1 MRALQ
6 PVRGTQDLL
15 PEAARRHRRVVESA
29 RAAAELYGFAEM
41 ATPIFEF
48 TEVFARPIGEH
59 TDIVAKEMYTFN
71 DRGGEEVTLRPEN
84 TAGVVRSVI
93 SNGLA
98 QSVPLKFFYSGP
110 MFRYERPQK
119 GRFRQFHQIG
129 VELIGVAQ
137 PQADIEVI
145 ALGSRILDALG
156 IGERVELE
164 LNTLGDPASRAAYRE
179 ALVCYFSARVSELS
193 EDSRRRLERN
203 PLRIFDSKEETDQ
216 RVARDA
222 PPFADYLNAE
232 SRDFFDQVRAGL
244 DRLGIYNR
252 VNPRLVR
259 GLDYYTHTAFEF
271 VTRDLGAQGTVM
283 GGGRYDGLVELMG
296 GPALPGVGWAAGIER
311 LAMLIAA
318 PPPPRRP
325 VAVVPIGEAAEGAAL
340 TLAEVLRNNGC
351 PVDLSYSGNVAR
363 RMRRAN
369 QINARVAVLIGED
382 EIARNVVALRD
393 LDSGEQNEV
402 PMDQSLSELRARLP
416 GALLLSAQYGIVF
429 RSASGAARPPPCRAA
444 RRARQQ
450 RAHGRRFCKIVEG
463 IQRSEPDRRRDRCAA
478 PRPRRANLALGSR
491 PIE

>member
-15 PEAARRHRRVVESA
+15 PEVARRHHLVVEGA

-71 DRGGEEVTLRPEN
+71 DRGGDEVTLRPEN
-84 TAGVVRSVI
+84 TAGIVRSVI

-145 ALGSRILDALG
+145 ALGSRILGELG
-156 IGERVELE
+156 IGHRVELE
-164 LNTLGDPASRAAYRE
+164 LNTLGNPECRAAYRE
-179 ALVCYFSARVSELS
+179 ALVAYFSVRASELS

-203 PLRIFDSKEETDQ
+203 PLRILDSKEETDQ
-216 RVARDA
+216 SVVRDA
-222 PPFADYLNAE
+222 PCFAEHLNPE

-244 DRLGIYNR
+244 DGLGINYR
-252 VNPRLVR
+252 LNPRLVR

-271 VTRDLGAQGTVM
+271 VTSDLGAQGTVM
-283 GGGRYDGLVELMG
+283 GGGRYDGLAKLLG

-311 LAMLIAA
+311 LALLIAE
-318 PPPPRRP
+318 PPLPSNP
-325 VAVVPIGEAAEGAAL
+325 VALVPIGEAAEVVAL
-340 TLAEVLRNNGC
+340 KLAEDLRDRGLQI
-351 PVDLSYSGNVAR
+351 DLGYSGNLAR
-363 RMRRAN
+363 RLRRADR
-369 QINARVAVLIGED
+369 IGAFAAILVGDEELARGVATV
-382 EIARNVVALRD
+382 RD
-393 LDSGEQNEV
+393 LITGTQSEV
-402 PMDQSLSELRARLP
+402 PLAELPTWLWA
-416 GALLLSAQYGIVF
+416 LSAE
-429 RSASGAARPPPCRAA
+429 RADAS
-444 RRARQQ
+444 
-450 RAHGRRFCKIVEG
+450 
-463 IQRSEPDRRRDRCAA
+463 
-478 PRPRRANLALGSR
+478 
-491 PIE
+491 